1 MTMAI
6 LVGLLIC
13 SVAVGVFSLLRTRH
27 LEASLSELEI
37 DYDKVIDK
45 YADCVLR
52 ENQYKTELAKLKR
65 KPRKDKGQPRKSY
78 GGKPITNQRKVQKG
92 EQGTNNSK
100 SAK

>member
-1 MTMAI
+1 MTTAI

-27 LEASLSELEI
+27 LEGSLSELEI
-37 DYDKVIDK
+37 DYDKVMDK
-45 YADCVLR
+45 YTDCMLR
-52 ENQYKTELAKLKR
+52 EHMYKSELAKLKR
-65 KPRKDKGQPRKSY
+65 KPRKDKGQPRKIY
-78 GGKPITNQRKVQKG
+78 GGKPITSKRKVQKG

>member
-1 MTMAI
+1 MTTAI

-37 DYDKVIDK
+37 DYDKVMDK
-45 YADCVLR
+45 YADCMLR
-52 ENQYKTELAKLKR
+52 EHHYKSELAKLKR
-65 KPRKDKGQPRKSY
+65 KPRKDKGQPRKIY
-78 GGKPITNQRKVQKG
+78 GGKPITSKRKVQKG
-92 EQGTNNSK
+92 EQRTNNSK